1 MQRKTLF
8 IRLDEENKPL
18 KEAKK
23 EQSRSQEES
32 QMWVRQVL
40 GGGNEVTR
48 CKAGGRSGEEKHV
61 PWTQH
66 LLHMSVILRPL

>member
-40 GGGNEVTR
+40 GGGGMR
-48 CKAGGRSGEEKHV
+48 
-61 PWTQH
+61 
-66 LLHMSVILRPL
+66 

>member
-32 QMWVRQVL
+32 QMLVLQVL
-40 GGGNEVTR
+40 GAGGGRDEVTR
-48 CKAGGRSGEEKHV
+48 CKASGRSGEEKHV
-61 PWTQH
+61 PWT
-66 LLHMSVILRPL
+66 

>member
-40 GGGNEVTR
+40 GGGGMRLHAAKPE
-48 CKAGGRSGEEKHV
+48 GGQVKRSTSPGLS
-61 PWTQH
+61 TYSTCQ
-66 LLHMSVILRPL
+66 

>member
-40 GGGNEVTR
+40 GGE
-48 CKAGGRSGEEKHV
+48 
-61 PWTQH
+61 
-66 LLHMSVILRPL
+66 